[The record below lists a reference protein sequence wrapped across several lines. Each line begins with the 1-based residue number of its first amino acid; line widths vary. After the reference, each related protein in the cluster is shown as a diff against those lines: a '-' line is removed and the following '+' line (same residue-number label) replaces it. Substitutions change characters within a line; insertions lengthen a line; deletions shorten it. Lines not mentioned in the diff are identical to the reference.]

1 MVEQPKHPLALTALP
16 AADLAKILASAYGRR
31 ITEEQVREVA
41 VRGGLVRADGTVNL
55 IQYAAFLAKEMTGAD
70 ED

>member
-1 MVEQPKHPLALTALP
+1 MVEQSKNPLALTALP
-16 AADLAKILASAYGRR
+16 VADLAKILASAYGRR

-41 VRGGLVRADGTVNL
+41 ERGGLIRADGTVNL
-55 IQYAAFLAKEMTGAD
+55 IQYAAFLAKEITGAD

>member
-1 MVEQPKHPLALTALP
+1 MVEQSKNPVTLTALP
-16 AADLAKILASAYGRR
+16 VADLAKILASAYGRK

-41 VRGGLVRADGTVNL
+41 ETGGLIRADGTVNL
-55 IQYAAFLAKEMTGAD
+55 IQYAAFLAKEITGAD

>member
-1 MVEQPKHPLALTALP
+1 MVEQSKHPVALTALP
-16 AADLAKILASAYGRR
+16 VADLAKILASAYGRR

-41 VRGGLVRADGTVNL
+41 ERGGLVRADGTVNL
-55 IQYAAFLAKEMTGAD
+55 IQYSAFLAKEVTGAD